1 MENLID
7 RKIVRGVQNMKT
19 SIILVSFLLASA
31 ILPAI
36 SFTAEASSSLQV
48 TFATNPIIVAP
59 GTNGYLEV
67 ILESIGTGDIE
78 NIDISARSWDP
89 SVVIALGNWEVYVG
103 DLDGGDSTSVL
114 YEFKVPS
121 TATPGLYQV
130 IFDIDYSPGVD
141 IRQTAMVKVEDSTIL
156 DLISVTPNSLNIGET
171 TTLVFNFINN
181 GGSEIYNIIF
191 SWQSSSDLILP
202 LGSDNR
208 IIISSIAAGNS
219 TEIPV
224 DVVVSPAIA
233 PGVYPLTITMDYYD
247 RTGTQQSITSEVGII
262 VGGTTDFD
270 VSLQGST
277 GISTTLAIANIGA
290 NTAYSVIVRIP
301 QQMNFRASGAS
312 SSNMGNLDAGDYTLA
327 TFQIAPTM
335 DATNRSG
342 TWGDF
347 SNRSSTHNDF
357 INRSGAMADNTNL
370 IVEISYT
377 GMLGIRRTVQKE
389 VTLGSG
395 MGTGGV
401 PSGMSGMYGQ
411 YGSQQSDNTG
421 MMYIVIGVVGI
432 IAIVA
437 FIKFGKRK
445 KK

>member
-1 MENLID
+1 MEKLQS
-7 RKIVRGVQNMKT
+7 GVVKMKK
-19 SIILVSFLLASA
+19 SMILVFLFIAMLSVPQIVLATSELEVTFETNLTEA
-31 ILPAI
+31 IPGTQGYVALNLKSIGSSNVEGIQVEATSSDYSEIKPLGDWEI
-36 SFTAEASSSLQV
+36 SMGDLSSSH
-48 TFATNPIIVAP
+48 
-59 GTNGYLEV
+59 
-67 ILESIGTGDIE
+67 
-78 NIDISARSWDP
+78 
-89 SVVIALGNWEVYVG
+89 
-103 DLDGGDSTSVL
+103 STSAVFN
-114 YEFKVPS
+114 YEVS
-121 TATPGLYQV
+121 SSASPGLYEIKFKIKTTNAGYITRYAIIQ
-130 IFDIDYSPGVD
+130 
-141 IRQTAMVKVEDSTIL
+141 VEDFEVL
-156 DLISVTPNSLNIGET
+156 DIISVAPTSLNIGEV
-171 TTLVFNFINN
+171 TTLVFNITNN
-181 GGSEIYNIIF
+181 GGISIENVLF
-191 SWQSSSDLILP
+191 AWEDSSDLILP

-208 IIISSIAAGNS
+208 TIISSIASGNS
-219 TEIPV
+219 TEIPIE
-224 DVVVSPAIA
+224 VVVSPAIA

-247 RTGTQQSITSEVGII
+247 RTGTKQSTTSEVGII

-327 TFQIAPTM
+327 TFQIASTM
-335 DATNRSG
+335 DTTNRSG
-342 TWGDF
+342 TLGDF
-347 SNRSSTHNDF
+347 SNRSGAHNDF

-432 IAIVA
+432 IVLVA
-437 FIKFGKRK
+437 FLKFGKRK